1 MIKFRVFNIQ
11 DYEYI
16 DNLQPILVGFDGSVK
31 DVYNKQDISEDVI
44 VEQGTGVLDRDGK
57 EIYENDII
65 NTSSYGKKSVRF
77 KKGCFGVVNDQD
89 QFITLATINPTDMLI
104 LGNINEHECRA
115 EK

>member
-1 MIKFRVFNIQ
+1 MKFRIFDKRNI
-11 DYEYI
+11 EYI

-44 VEQGTGVLDRDGK
+44 VEQGTGVLDREGK

-65 NTSSYGKKSVRF
+65 NTSSYGKRAIIF
-77 KKGCFGVVNDQD
+77 RKGYFGFVNDQD
-89 QFITLATINPTDMLI
+89 QFIILATMNPTDMLI
-104 LGNINEHECRA
+104 LGNIIEHECRA

>member
-1 MIKFRVFNIQ
+1 MKFRIFDKRNI
-11 DYEYI
+11 EYI

-65 NTSSYGKKSVRF
+65 NTSSYGKKSVRL
-77 KKGCFGVVNDQD
+77 KKGCFGVVNDRD
-89 QFITLATINPTDMLI
+89 QFIALANINSTDMLI